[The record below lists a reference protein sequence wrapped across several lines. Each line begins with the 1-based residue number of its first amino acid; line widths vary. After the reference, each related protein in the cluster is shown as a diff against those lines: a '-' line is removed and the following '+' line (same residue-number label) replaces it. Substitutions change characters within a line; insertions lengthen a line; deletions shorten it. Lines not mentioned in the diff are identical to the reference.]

1 MADFIDS
8 VTSAITELRH
18 AQTPGTFIKQRLS
31 ANAEEMSNAAR
42 IQGSV
47 EVANEALCR
56 MAAICYETVE
66 RTLVNIDNCS
76 FRLLVPAPWGDAGY
90 QRWGMRA
97 VEARI
102 LRAVLMSRV
111 QREPE
116 VSLYH
121 YNSRQWS
128 LNYQT
133 YKSSSMALEYLKSRP
148 VTAREWLRHANAWHE
163 QERQRSNAK
172 AQMN

>member
-1 MADFIDS
+1 MADFIES
-8 VTSAITELRH
+8 VTSTIADLRH
-18 AQTPGTFIKQRLS
+18 SSTPGTFIKQRL
-31 ANAEEMSNAAR
+31 ADNAESLSNAAR

-56 MAAICYETVE
+56 MAVICYETVE
-66 RTLVNIDNCS
+66 KVLVNVDARS

-102 LRAVLMSRV
+102 LRAILMGRL
-111 QREPE
+111 QKEPG
-116 VSLYH
+116 VSLYD
-121 YNSRQWS
+121 YGNRQWF

-148 VTAREWLRHANAWHE
+148 VTAREWLRYANAWHE
-163 QERQRSNAK
+163 RERQRSNNK
-172 AQMN
+172 EKMN

>member
-8 VTSAITELRH
+8 VTSTIDSIRH
-18 AQTPGTFIKQRLS
+18 SPTPGTFIKQRLL

-56 MAAICYETVE
+56 MASICYETVDK
-66 RTLVNIDNCS
+66 TLVNVDGRN

-90 QRWGMRA
+90 SKWGMRA

-102 LRAVLMSRV
+102 LRAVLMSRLD
-111 QREPE
+111 REPE
-116 VSLYH
+116 VSLYS
-121 YNSRQWS
+121 YDNRQWF
-128 LNYQT
+128 LNYRT
-133 YKSSSMALEYLKSRP
+133 YKSPSMALEYLKSRP

-163 QERQRSNAK
+163 RERQRANTKAK
-172 AQMN
+172 MN